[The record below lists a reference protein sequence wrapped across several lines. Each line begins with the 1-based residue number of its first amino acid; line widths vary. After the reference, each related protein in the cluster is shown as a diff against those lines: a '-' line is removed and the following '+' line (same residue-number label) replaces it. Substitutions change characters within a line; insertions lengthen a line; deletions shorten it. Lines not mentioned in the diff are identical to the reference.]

1 MHSNLN
7 ISCIGYACGHGAG
20 QHGCAMGPDKIYSLM
35 AFFKLSSRHRTFSVL
50 PTCSCHLTNPSMV
63 IDMISATC
71 QTLADQVCAQV
82 AAHKP
87 FLVLGGDHSCAIGT
101 WSGVL
106 QALRPQKKL
115 GLIWVDAHMDSHTPD
130 TSPSG
135 MIHGMPVAA
144 LLGYG
149 DVRLTQMHGYSNQ
162 LDLGHLCLVG
172 VRSFE
177 EGEARLLQRLG
188 VKIFFME
195 EVQARG
201 LEVVMTEA
209 LNIAQGASG
218 GFGISIDMDAFDP
231 NEVCAVGSPVHQGI
245 DVFSFIKIVT
255 GFHQQA
261 GFLGAEIAE
270 YNPELDINDQ
280 SAKLLC
286 RLIDAI
292 YS

>member
-1 MHSNLN
+1 
-7 ISCIGYACGHGAG
+7 
-20 QHGCAMGPDKIYSLM
+20 MGPDKIYSLP
-35 AFFKLSSRHRTFSVL
+35 AFFKLSSSHRIFSAL
-50 PTCSCHLTNPSMV
+50 PTCSCHPTNSSAV
-63 IDMISATC
+63 IDTIFASC
-71 QTLADQVCAQV
+71 KKLADQVCTQV

-101 WSGVL
+101 WSGVR
-106 QALRPQKKL
+106 QALRPQEKL

-144 LLGYG
+144 LLGHG
-149 DVRLTQMHGYSNQ
+149 DNRLTHLHGYSGK
-162 LDLGHLCLVG
+162 LDVGHLCLVG

-188 VKIFFME
+188 VKIFFMH

-201 LEVVMTEA
+201 LAVVMAEA
-209 LNIAQGASG
+209 LRIAQGASG

-231 NEVCAVGSPVHQGI
+231 NEVVAVGSPVRQGI
-245 DVFSFIKIVT
+245 NVLSFIKIVT
-255 GFHQQA
+255 GLHQQT

-270 YNPELDINDQ
+270 YNPELDIDDQ

-292 YS
+292 FG